1 MRLHLPVKVL
11 TQRFALPSLILVS
24 VVMLVLGRADASL
37 FERVRGGFLDFAAPI
52 LEFIDRPLSLYDR
65 LAARVHDILSVYE
78 ENARLRQ
85 ENDRLLQWQNVA
97 QRLRAENEQMRA
109 LLQAAP
115 DPAISFLSARV
126 VATSG
131 GAFLRSVM
139 IDAGSQDG
147 ITRGEAAVTSEGL
160 VGRIAETGLRASR
173 VLLLTDMNAR
183 IPVRLESTG
192 DTAVLAG
199 DNSDLP
205 RLLYLPQRTLPKIGE
220 RIVTSGHG
228 GVFPPGLPVGL
239 VSSIDKGVARVETF
253 ADLTRIQFLR
263 IVNYGLIGVLPEPVP
278 PVQPRAGKGPRG
290 TAPTESQP

>member
-11 TQRFALPSLILVS
+11 TQRFALPSLVLVS
-24 VVMLVLGRADASL
+24 VIMLVLGRADGSV
-37 FERVRGGFLDFAAPI
+37 FERVRAGFLDLSTPLLGFV
-52 LEFIDRPLSLYDR
+52 DGPLSLYDR
-65 LAARVHDILSVYE
+65 LATRFHDIVDVYE

-85 ENDRLLQWQNVA
+85 ENERLLQWQDVA
-97 QRLRAENEQMRA
+97 QRLRAENEQMRR

-131 GAFLRSVM
+131 GAFMRSVM

-147 ITRGEAAVTSEGL
+147 ITRGEAAVTGEGL
-160 VGRIAETGLRASR
+160 VGRVAETGLRASR

-192 DTAVLAG
+192 DTAMLAG

-205 RLLYLPQRTLPKIGE
+205 RLLYLPQRTLPKLGE
-220 RIVTSGHG
+220 RVVTSGHG
-228 GVFPPGLPVGL
+228 GVFPPGLPVGV
-239 VSSIDKGVARVETF
+239 VSSVEKGVARVETF

-278 PVQPRAGKGPRG
+278 PPAPRAGKAPRNA
-290 TAPTESQP
+290 APAESQP